1 MRVLVASPG
10 NGRTRD
16 SYVCHHGYHVRRA
29 RLDVDVDV
37 DQLITALVV
46 GRLAMPDAA
55 PALTRGD
62 GAQVQEARAKAA
74 ALRARLV
81 SPDLLDLATPDITKR
96 WPTLPLAHQRA
107 DIDLLLD
114 IKVDR
119 TSRGGGDA
127 SFDPKGIRS
136 TWKTT

>member
-29 RLDVDVDV
+29 RLDVD
-37 DQLITALVV
+37 QLITALVV

-55 PALTRGD
+55 TALTRGD
-62 GAQVQEARAKAA
+62 GARVQEARDKAA

-114 IKVDR
+114 SKVDR
-119 TSRGGGDA
+119 TSRRGGDT
-127 SFDPKGIRS
+127 SFDPNSIRS